1 MDGIRPPDWLVR
13 NYIERNTLA
22 LLFGD
27 PEAGKSFCAI
37 DIGLSVACGVDW
49 HGVRVKPGP
58 VIYIAGEGRQGLG
71 RRFKAWSIN
80 AGLELDG
87 RPFAVSSTATA
98 LTDGSALEE
107 LDDAIDGF
115 AEDHGPPALIV
126 VDTLNRNFG
135 PGDENSA
142 NDMGALIAACD
153 AVRERTGATVLL
165 VHHSGHG
172 DKNRS
177 RGSGALR
184 GGVDAEY
191 RMSRDGDLITFEAT
205 KMKDGTR
212 PAPITFCLRS
222 VDLGLYD
229 EGDAITSAVLDRT
242 TPVPAP
248 RRATLGKVEAEAL
261 SILQRACDAS
271 FEGWITKG
279 QWRELIRAA
288 GHHRQVASSRVKKLE
303 SDGWV
308 VTDGEQVRPRDV
320 TSNVTSLVT
329 ERHHLSPE
337 ECHQMSPPPYRGG
350 DIGDVPATGDN
361 AAAYRA
367 AKDGE

>member
-1 MDGIRPPDWLVR
+1 MEGIRPPDWLLR
-13 NYIERNTLA
+13 DYIERNTLA
-22 LLFGD
+22 MLFGP

-49 HGVRVKPGP
+49 HGVRVKAGP

-98 LTDGSALEE
+98 LTDGRALEE
-107 LDDAIDGF
+107 LDDALDGF
-115 AEDHGPPALIV
+115 AEVHGQPALIV

-165 VHHSGHG
+165 VHHSGH
-172 DKNRS
+172 DDSDRS
-177 RGSGALR
+177 RGSSALR

-191 RMSRDGDLITFEAT
+191 RMSRRGDLITFEAT

-222 VDLGLYD
+222 VDLDLHDD

-242 TPVPAP
+242 TPEPTEKEVQQETIRSLHEAGLSVRKVAAELGISKSTVQREVDRLRHCPTVPP
-248 RRATLGKVEAEAL
+248 LRGV
-261 SILQRACDAS
+261 
-271 FEGWITKG
+271 G
-279 QWRELIRAA
+279 QWDTSRTGSVPPVP
-288 GHHRQVASSRVKKLE
+288 GHFGTPGTPDDATGTQVS
-303 SDGWV
+303 
-308 VTDGEQVRPRDV
+308 PRDV
-320 TSNVTSLVT
+320 TSPVT
-329 ERHHLSPE
+329 ERHHLSP
-337 ECHQMSPPPYRGG
+337 
-350 DIGDVPATGDN
+350 DVPTTGDN